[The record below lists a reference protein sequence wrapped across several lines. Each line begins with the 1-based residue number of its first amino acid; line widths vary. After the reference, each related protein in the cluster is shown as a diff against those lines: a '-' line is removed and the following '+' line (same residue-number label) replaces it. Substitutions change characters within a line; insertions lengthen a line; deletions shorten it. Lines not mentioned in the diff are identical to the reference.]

1 MVTIGGIN
9 LLNPLDRDLEL
20 CTFVF
25 SIINWK
31 IRTLPET
38 VNASTPVNEE
48 LKFLFDFV
56 PDCSE
61 NVLAHL
67 LGVVRQLWLELAGV
81 LVHTFD
87 LLLVEVDPEVVRVHL
102 ELLAWGFGISGW
114 LLWEK
119 SKSV

>member
-20 CTFVF
+20 GTFVL

-48 LKFLFDFV
+48 LKFLFDCV
-56 PDCSE
+56 PDASE
-61 NVLAHL
+61 YVLPHL
-67 LGVVRQLWLELAGV
+67 LGVVRQLRLELAGV
-81 LVHTFD
+81 LVDTFD
-87 LLLVEVDPEVVRVHL
+87 LLRVEVDPEVVREHL
-102 ELLAWGFGISGW
+102 ELLAWGLGISGW

-119 SKSV
+119 RKGV